1 MFAKKTLIFLSV
13 AIGLLLFAASCGH
26 DNIIFVDPVSDTD
39 TTENY
44 SYIDDTQFTRTVSVV
59 YSTSGSATVE
69 NTTADFAVTIDGNG
83 VTIAY
88 SGSENVKYALS
99 GTTSDG
105 FLKIY
110 SDQMQAVELNSV
122 SITNRRGAAI
132 NLQGPISS
140 PADGEAT
147 YIVVKGSSM
156 LADGASYTDTPTG
169 EDEKAALFAEGPLVI
184 CGGGALTV
192 TATGKAGITS
202 DASVLVMSNPTL
214 HVSSSA
220 GHGMRGKDYL
230 FISNGTLDV
239 SVSAA
244 MKNGLSSDNYV
255 RIDGGSTTVT
265 VTGSAAYDSET
276 MDYSGT
282 SGVKAD
288 VSFTMNGG
296 KLTVTNSGSG
306 GKGINC
312 NGKGYFYGGEVSI
325 TTTGSNYTAGD
336 ISAKGIKVDG
346 DIAFAG
352 SSVTVNCASS
362 EGIES
367 KGAITISDGIV
378 YSCSYDDAINSS
390 GDFTITGGYVYGRST
405 NNDALDA
412 NGNFHIQGGVI
423 YAISARAPEVAIDAN
438 SEEGKKLYLQ
448 GGTII
453 AIGGLENGSVLT
465 QSCYSSSSWSP
476 NTMYAMTV
484 GSSTYAFKTP
494 ASGGTPLVVSGAS
507 TPTLLS
513 GVSVSGGG
521 SYFDGMLIQG
531 GSVSGGSSVS
541 LSSYT
546 GGGQGPG
553 GGGGPGGH

>member
-110 SDQMQAVELNSV
+110 SEQMQTVELNSV
-122 SITNRRGAAI
+122 NITNRRGAAI

-184 CGGGALTV
+184 CGGGSLAV

-202 DASVLVMSNPTL
+202 DAFIQVISNPTL
-214 HVSSSA
+214 RISSSA

-230 FISNGTLDV
+230 LISNGTLDV
-239 SVSAA
+239 AVSAA
-244 MKNGLSSDNYV
+244 MKNGLSSDNFV
-255 RIDGGSTTVT
+255 RIDGGTTTVT
-265 VTGSAAYDSET
+265 VTGGAAYDSET
-276 MDYSGT
+276 LDYSGT

-296 KLTVTNSGSG
+296 KLTVTNSGAG

-325 TTTGSNYTAGD
+325 TTNGSNYTAGD

-390 GDFTITGGYVYGRST
+390 GDFSITGGHVYGQSS

-412 NGNFHIQGGVI
+412 NGNFYIQGGVI

-507 TPTLLS
+507 TPTLKS
-513 GVSVSGGG
+513 GVSVSGGV
-521 SYFDGMLIQG
+521 SYFDGLLIQD
-531 GSVSGGSSVS
+531 GSMSGGTSVP

-546 GGGQGPG
+546 GGG
-553 GGGGPGGH
+553 GPGGH

>member
-1 MFAKKTLIFLSV
+1 MFANKIPLVLSV
-13 AIGLLLFAASCGH
+13 VIGLLLFATSCGH
-26 DNIIFVDPVSDTD
+26 DNIIFVDPVSETG
-39 TTENY
+39 TTVFE
-44 SYIDDTQFTRTVSVV
+44 SYIDDTQFTRTVSVIF
-59 YSTSGSATVE
+59 STSGSATVE
-69 NTTADFAVTIDGNG
+69 NTTADFTVTINGND

-88 SGSENVKYALS
+88 SGDEKVKYALS
-99 GTTSDG
+99 GTTTDG
-105 FLKIY
+105 FFKIY
-110 SDQMQAVELNSV
+110 SAQMQAVELNSV
-122 SITNRRGAAI
+122 SITNRNGAAI
-132 NLQGPISS
+132 NLQGPLSS
-140 PADGEAT
+140 PTDGEVT
-147 YIVVKGSSM
+147 YIVVKGSNM
-156 LADGASYTDTPTG
+156 LADGTLYTDTPTS
-169 EDEKAALFAEGPLVI
+169 EDEKASLFAEGQLI
-184 CGGGALTV
+184 LCGGGALTV

-296 KLTVTNSGSG
+296 KLAITNSGAG

-312 NGKGYFYGGEVSI
+312 DGKGYFYGGEVSI
-325 TTTGSNYTAGD
+325 TTTGSDYTTGD

-423 YAISARAPEVAIDAN
+423 YAISARSPEVAIDAN

-448 GGTII
+448 GGTVI
-453 AIGGLENGSVLT
+453 AIGGLERGASLT

-484 GSSTYAFKTP
+484 GSNTYAFKTP

-513 GVSVSGGG
+513 GVSVSGGV

-553 GGGGPGGH
+553 GH

>member
-1 MFAKKTLIFLSV
+1 MFTNRIPLVLSV
-13 AIGLLLFAASCGH
+13 VIGLLLFATSCGH
-26 DNIIFVDPVSDTD
+26 DNIIFVDPDSGTD
-39 TTENY
+39 TTVYE

-59 YSTSGSATVE
+59 FSTSGNAVVE
-69 NTTADFAVTIDGNG
+69 NTTADFAVTINGND

-88 SGSENVKYALS
+88 SGSEKVKYALS
-99 GTTSDG
+99 GTTTDG

-110 SDQMQAVELNSV
+110 SAQMQAVELNSV
-122 SITNRRGAAI
+122 SITNRNGAAI
-132 NLQGPISS
+132 NLQGPTSA
-140 PADGEAT
+140 PADGEAS
-147 YIVVKGSSM
+147 YIVVKGSNT
-156 LADGASYTDTPTG
+156 LADGTLYTDTPTG
-169 EDEKAALFAEGPLVI
+169 EDEKAVLFAEGQLLL
-184 CGGGALTV
+184 CGGGALAV

-214 HVSSSA
+214 HVNSSA

-239 SVSAA
+239 AVSAA

-255 RIDGGSTTVT
+255 RIDGGTTSVM
-265 VTGSAAYDSET
+265 VTGGAAYDSET

-288 VSFTMNGG
+288 ASFIINGG
-296 KLTVTNSGSG
+296 KLTITNSGSG

-312 NGKGYFYGGEVSI
+312 DGKGYFFGGEVDI
-325 TTTGSNYTAGD
+325 TTTGSDYTTGD
-336 ISAKGIKVDG
+336 ISAKGIKMDG

-352 SSVTVNCASS
+352 SSVTVHCASS

-367 KGAITISDGIV
+367 KGAITVSDGIV
-378 YSCSYDDAINSS
+378 YSQSADDAINST
-390 GDFTITGGYVYGRST
+390 GDFTITGGYVYGQST

-412 NGNFHIQGGVI
+412 NGNFYIQGGVV
-423 YAISARAPEVAIDAN
+423 YAIGARSPEVAIDAN

-448 GGTII
+448 GGTVI
-453 AIGGLENGSVLT
+453 AIGGLERGASLT
-465 QSCYSSSSWSP
+465 QSCYSVSSWSP

-484 GSSTYAFKTP
+484 GSNTYAFKTSS
-494 ASGGTPLVVSGAS
+494 SGGTPLVVSGAS

-513 GVSVSGGG
+513 GVSVSGGV
-521 SYFDGMLIQG
+521 SYFEGMLIQD
-531 GSVSGGSSVS
+531 GSVSGGTSVF

-553 GGGGPGGH
+553 GH